1 MSESVGLAS
10 FWAMSTNRE
19 IVRIIREYAEL
30 LKLEEGSPQAFR
42 VRAYDKAADALGELI
57 EPAAEMTAAEL
68 QKLDGVGRAT
78 ADKIREYVDTGS
90 IAKLDDLRKKYP
102 PAFVELTRIPGLGPK
117 TVVLLRDKLNVNN
130 VEDLKEALAAEQI
143 RELPGLGA
151 KSEEKI
157 AKAIDRLGL
166 HGKDRRTPIIRV
178 LPIAQE
184 VVTALEG
191 VPGVKRVEYAGSLR
205 RFADTIGDLDV
216 LVAASAAAPVMEA
229 FVRLPIVAEVEA
241 HGDTKTTALTAEGLQ
256 IDVRVV
262 APGEFGAALLYFTGS
277 KAHNI
282 ELRQLAI
289 DRGWTLNEYALADA
303 ESGDPV
309 AARTENAIYK
319 ALGLRFVP
327 PEMREGVGEVAAAVA
342 GGLPKL
348 VEVEDIKGDLHVH
361 STWSGDGRSS
371 LDDMVATAA
380 GRGFEYIA
388 MTEHGED
395 LAINGLSREQ
405 IHEESDEL
413 ARLREEYPNLTI
425 LQGSELNIGA
435 DGSVDY
441 DDEFLTGFD
450 WCVASVHSHFDLPQ
464 AAQTE
469 RVLRAVFNPAVNV
482 IGHLTGRKIGIRPGI
497 EVDIDAVFD
506 ACAEAGTALEINSHL
521 HRLDV
526 PAEWLRRARD
536 RDDVTFV
543 ISTDSHHVT
552 EFDNIKWG
560 VHNSRRGWVQKTNVA
575 NTWPKARFLKW
586 VKEQKTV

>member
-1 MSESVGLAS
+1 
-10 FWAMSTNRE
+10 MSTNRE

-57 EPAAEMTAAEL
+57 EPAADMTSGEL

-78 ADKIREYVDTGS
+78 AGKIREYVDTGS
-90 IAKLDDLRKKYP
+90 IAKLDDLRRKYP

-184 VVTALEG
+184 VVAALEA

-205 RFADTIGDLDV
+205 HFADTIGDLDV
-216 LVAASAAAPVMEA
+216 LVAASRAQSVMEA
-229 FVRLPIVAEVEA
+229 FVSLPIVAEVEVR
-241 HGDTKTTALTAEGLQ
+241 GDTKTTALTAEGLQ

-289 DRGWTLNEYALADA
+289 NRGWTLNEYALADG
-303 ESGDPV
+303 ESGEPV

-319 ALGLRFVP
+319 ALGLKYIP
-327 PEMREGVGEVAAAVA
+327 PELREGVGEVVAATSRD
-342 GGLPKL
+342 LPKL

-380 GRGFEYIA
+380 GRGLEYIA
-388 MTEHGED
+388 ITEHGED
-395 LAINGLSREQ
+395 LTINGLSREQ
-405 IHEESDEL
+405 IREEGLEL
-413 ARLREEYPNLTI
+413 ARLREEFPDLTI

-435 DGSVDY
+435 DGTVDY
-441 DDEFLTGFD
+441 DDEFLAGLD
-450 WCVASVHSHFDLPQ
+450 WCVASVHSHFDLSQ
-464 AAQTE
+464 ADQTE
-469 RVLRAVFNPAVNV
+469 RVIRAIFNPAVNV

-506 ACAEAGTALEINSHL
+506 ACAEAGTSLEINSHL

-526 PAEWLRRARD
+526 PADWLRRARD

-552 EFDNIKWG
+552 QFDNIKWG
-560 VHNSRRGWVQKTNVA
+560 VHNSRRGWVQKKNVA
-575 NTWPKARFLKW
+575 NTWPKEKFLKW
-586 VKEQKTV
+586 IKER